1 MKSIESRLAALECKV
16 DKLHQHLPAKITVTL
31 KDGRQIITDPIGAIE
46 LWQGGEV
53 AQVDTERDDYAE
65 LCGVLTALT

>member
-1 MKSIESRLAALECKV
+1 MKGLYNRLAALERKV
-16 DKLHQHLPAKITVTL
+16 DKLHQRLPAKITVTL
-31 KDGRQIITDPIGAIE
+31 KDGRQIVTDPVGAIE